1 MGTVLKYVCI
11 FERREKKEG
20 RKEEKCI
27 FMLHMAKKMGLV

>member
-11 FERREKKEG
+11 FERREKEG
-20 RKEEKCI
+20 KEEKCI